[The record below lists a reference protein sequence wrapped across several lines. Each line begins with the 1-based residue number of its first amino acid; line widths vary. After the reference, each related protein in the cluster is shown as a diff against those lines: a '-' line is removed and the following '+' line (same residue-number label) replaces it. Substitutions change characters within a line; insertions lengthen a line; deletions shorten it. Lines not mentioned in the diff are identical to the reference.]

1 MPRIVDHDQRR
12 REVTRA
18 AAKIVVNSGRGA
30 LTVRNVAAA
39 TGWSTTVVSHYFD
52 DMADLFYETY
62 SYATTRSRQRID
74 KVLAT
79 DPSDVA
85 KLIEAVLPLDQERR
99 EDWKIWFAFWSE
111 ALSNPTYADEQS
123 TRAATTRD
131 RIKACLAAMRKKGE
145 VRRNVDIDAAADRL
159 AALIPGIA
167 SAATFDPK
175 AWSAARQRAV
185 LRSELALLR

>member
-62 SYATTRSRQRID
+62 SYATTRSRRRID

-131 RIKACLAAMRKKGE
+131 RIKVCLAAMRKKGE